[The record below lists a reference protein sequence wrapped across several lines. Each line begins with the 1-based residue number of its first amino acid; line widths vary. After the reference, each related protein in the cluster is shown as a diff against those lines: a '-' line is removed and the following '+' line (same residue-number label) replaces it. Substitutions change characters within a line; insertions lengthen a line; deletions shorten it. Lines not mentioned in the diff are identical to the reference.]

1 MDFGRSGCVF
11 FLLFELK
18 EEAGIAV
25 AQESEIV
32 GEGVIVDGAPVV
44 IAHKG
49 GDEEQQCALRL
60 VEIGYHALYDAVGE
74 SRCYHQLSAA
84 QVVGCMVPVKV
95 VDYVL

>member
-49 GDEEQQCALRL
+49 GDEVQILSCEYQYVPAP
-60 VEIGYHALYDAVGE
+60 IPSSHA
-74 SRCYHQLSAA
+74 
-84 QVVGCMVPVKV
+84 P
-95 VDYVL
+95 